1 MGLDIGP
8 KSVLH
13 FANVIS
19 SSKTIVWNG
28 PMGVFEIDAYSSG
41 TKLIAENLA
50 KIANDGVCVIA
61 GGGDTSSAL
70 KHFDLIDKLTHVST
84 GGGSSL
90 ELMSGKSLIALE
102 RLEV

>member
-8 KSVLH
+8 KSIRLYNQLLMV
-13 FANVIS
+13 ASTVI
-19 SSKTIVWNG
+19 WNG
-28 PMGVFEIDAYSSG
+28 PLGVFENDAYSNG
-41 TKLIAENLA
+41 TKLIAENLS
-50 KIANDGVCVIA
+50 KIVDDGVCVIA

-70 KHFDLIDKLTHVST
+70 KHFNLIEKLTHVST

-90 ELMSGKSLIALE
+90 ELMSKNLIALE